1 MGVSKFVIADGL
13 ELVRNS
19 ETFWNDSVHPGA
31 NTAQNMVVFWEV
43 MASGII
49 LS

>member
-13 ELVRNS
+13 ELVRKS
-19 ETFWNDSVHPGA
+19 ETPGA